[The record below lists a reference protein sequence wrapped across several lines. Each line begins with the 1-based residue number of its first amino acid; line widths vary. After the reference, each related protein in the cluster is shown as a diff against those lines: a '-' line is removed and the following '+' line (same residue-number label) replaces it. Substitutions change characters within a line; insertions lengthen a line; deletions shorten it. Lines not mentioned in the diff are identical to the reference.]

1 MRHTITTILSA
12 VTVGV
17 AAFGFMLATES
28 ASQSSSST
36 VPFGQVIN
44 PDTPTSVTLCGKKVD
59 LDRTDMWERF
69 DRELTAMV
77 YTHGNTLLILKR
89 ANKLF
94 PVIAPILKANGMP
107 EDLIYLACIES
118 NLDQRAYSSAKA
130 AGIWQFIPSTAQQ
143 YGLEVSDEIDER
155 YNIEKETEAAC
166 KFLKSAYDKYGN
178 WESAMAS
185 FNGGTGRITKE
196 LNAQGV
202 DTSFDLYLV
211 SETSRYV
218 FRILAMK
225 AIMEQPKAF
234 GFNLKADQLYQPVKY
249 KEVTVN
255 GPVEDWAV
263 WANQYGIT
271 FAQLVEANPW
281 IRAKKLTNAKGK
293 EYTVKIPTKDSLS
306 RSRQEKSVY
315 NQNWVM

>member
-306 RSRQEKSVY
+306 RSKQEKSVY

>member
-234 GFNLKADQLYQPVKY
+234 GFSLKADQLYQPVKY

-306 RSRQEKSVY
+306 RSKQEKSVY

>member
-12 VTVGV
+12 VTLGV

-249 KEVTVN
+249 KEVIVN
-255 GPVEDWAV
+255 GPVDDWAV

-293 EYTVKIPTKDSLS
+293 EYTVKIPSKDSLS

-315 NQNWVM
+315 NPNWVM

>member
-234 GFNLKADQLYQPVKY
+234 GFSLKADQLYQPVKY

>member
-1 MRHTITTILSA
+1 MRHTLTTILSA
-12 VTVGV
+12 LTVGI
-17 AAFGFMLATES
+17 AAFGFMLTTES
-28 ASQSSSST
+28 SSQSSS

-44 PDTPTSVTLCGKKVD
+44 PDTPSSATLCGKKVD

-118 NLDQRAYSSAKA
+118 NLDQRALSSAKA
-130 AGIWQFIPSTAQQ
+130 AGIWQFMPATAEQ

-155 YNIEKETEAAC
+155 YNIEKETQAAC
-166 KFLKSAYDKYGN
+166 KFLKSAYDRYGN

-185 FNGGTGRITKE
+185 FNGGTGRINKE

-249 KEVTVN
+249 KEVIVN
-255 GPVEDWAV
+255 GPVADWPN

-271 FAQLVEANPW
+271 YAQLVEANPW

-293 EYTVKIPTKDSLS
+293 EYIVKIPTKDSLS
-306 RSRQEKSVY
+306 RSKQEKTVY